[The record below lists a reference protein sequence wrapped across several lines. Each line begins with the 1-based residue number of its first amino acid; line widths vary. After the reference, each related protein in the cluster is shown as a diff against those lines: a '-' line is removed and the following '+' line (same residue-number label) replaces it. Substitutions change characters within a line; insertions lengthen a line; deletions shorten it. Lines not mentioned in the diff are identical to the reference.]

1 MLFQLGLA
9 ACMEG
14 LAGGG
19 LGTVRVSCQVL
30 ETRVFKPSTPVRSW
44 CR

>member
-14 LAGGG
+14 LASGG

-30 ETRVFKPSTPVRSW
+30 ETREFKPSTPMRAGGK
-44 CR
+44 